1 MLVKPTRG
9 LSTAAHADP
18 TPKCSSGPREVILI
32 LSLLPGAPRRQK
44 GGFGRT
50 HEGVSLVLARP
61 ASTSMPALRTGHSR
75 TRRAVDRTLVNAVTP
90 EKFPPSFVLGPQQ
103 RAGARTPLAGGG
115 EGEGGGLRAH

>member
-1 MLVKPTRG
+1 MLGNPTRR

-18 TPKCSSGPREVILI
+18 TPQCSSGHREVILI

-61 ASTSMPALRTGHSR
+61 ASTSMAALRTGHSR
-75 TRRAVDRTLVNAVTP
+75 TRRAVDRTLVHAVTQ
-90 EKFPPSFVLGPQQ
+90 ETIPPSFVVATQ
-103 RAGARTPLAGGG
+103 
-115 EGEGGGLRAH
+115 